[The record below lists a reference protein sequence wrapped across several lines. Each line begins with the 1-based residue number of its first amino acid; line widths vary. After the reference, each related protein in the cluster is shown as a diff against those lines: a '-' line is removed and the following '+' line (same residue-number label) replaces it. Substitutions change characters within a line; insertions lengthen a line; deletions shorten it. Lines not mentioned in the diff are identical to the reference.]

1 MCQKNVKKLGF
12 LIFVLLLFSVAT
24 IAQEHDEFDEGGE
37 GGFAGAL
44 GSLAVFLLAVGFIY
58 VVSRRSFVY
67 SKYLDA
73 EFDHVK
79 ETIRNTYKR
88 YRKPLLN
95 LHSIILI
102 VATVVAGIHGI
113 LLMDGEGANVLA
125 GWAAFGTM
133 VLLSISGIIIYF
145 RFKPI
150 WEFRNSKGLL
160 KLVHRQWLFTIIG
173 AILLLIHVAD

>member
-1 MCQKNVKKLGF
+1 
-12 LIFVLLLFSVAT
+12 LFTITAVAD
-24 IAQEHDEFDEGGE
+24 EHGEFGEEGE
-37 GGFAGAL
+37 GGIAGAL
-44 GSLAVFLLAVGFIY
+44 GSFAVFLLGVGFIY
-58 VVSRRSFVY
+58 VVTRRSFVY

-79 ETIRNTYKR
+79 ENIRNIYKR
-88 YRKPLLN
+88 FRKPLLN

-102 VATVVAGIHGI
+102 VATVVAGIHGV
-113 LLMDGEGANVLA
+113 LLMDGEGANILA
-125 GWAAFGTM
+125 GWGAFAAM

-145 RFKPI
+145 RFRPI
-150 WEFRNSKGLL
+150 WEFRSSKGML

>member
-1 MCQKNVKKLGF
+1 V
-12 LIFVLLLFSVAT
+12 IFVLLLSSLSV
-24 IAQEHDEFDEGGE
+24 IAQEHGERGEEGE

-44 GSLAVFLLAVGFIY
+44 GSLAVFLLAVGFVY
-58 VVSRRSFVY
+58 VVARRSFVY

-79 ETIRNTYKR
+79 ESIRTTYKK

-95 LHSIILI
+95 FHSIVLI
-102 VATVVAGIHGI
+102 VATVVAGVHGV
-113 LLMDGEGANVLA
+113 LLMNGEGANLLA
-125 GWAAFGTM
+125 GWAAFGAM

-150 WEFRNSKGLL
+150 WEFRKSKGLL